1 VSESTVRRLSLYLRT
16 LERLQAEGTE
26 TVASG
31 DLADRAGTTAA
42 QVRKDLSSF
51 GSFGTRGLGYAVGP
65 LHTRIREIL
74 GLTRPWRVVLVGAGR
89 IGSALFAYPH
99 FRERGF
105 RIVAILDSDPAK
117 IGGRWEGVEIQS
129 ADHLERVLAGAEPEI
144 LILAVP
150 AGAAQGLAE
159 RAAAAGVRGILNF
172 APVRL
177 RLPDEV
183 EVNNV
188 NLAVELEALSHA
200 LVLAEDRA

>member
-1 VSESTVRRLSLYLRT
+1 
-16 LERLQAEGTE
+16 
-26 TVASG
+26 
-31 DLADRAGTTAA
+31 
-42 QVRKDLSSF
+42 
-51 GSFGTRGLGYAVGP
+51 
-65 LHTRIREIL
+65 
-74 GLTRPWRVVLVGAGR
+74 
-89 IGSALFAYPH
+89 
-99 FRERGF
+99 
-105 RIVAILDSDPAK
+105 
-117 IGGRWEGVEIQS
+117 VEIQS
-129 ADHLERVLAGAEPEI
+129 ADDLERVLAGAEPEI

-200 LVLAEDRA
+200 LVLAEARA